1 MAAGLAPRAR
11 RPSPWIP
18 RVTATLPRP
27 TSNGPRPDAGLD
39 GFAVGT
45 VSTRIH
51 TVRIVP
57 RFADRSRTLLVPNT
71 GPLVASGR
79 RLFLLPLPGGMLRIT
94 GVRG

>member
-1 MAAGLAPRAR
+1 V
-11 RPSPWIP
+11 I
-18 RVTATLPRP
+18 
-27 TSNGPRPDAGLD
+27 
-39 GFAVGT
+39 GFGGAAVGT
-45 VSTRIH
+45 VSSRIH
-51 TVRIVP
+51 TLRIVP